1 MRVYNSK
8 EKDIIQGIIHT
19 KKDCVKGEIALLRFY
34 AAIGLADPV
43 KIKVA
48 EDSMIATLNR
58 GYVVIS
64 WKNLI
69 FDKWKLYV
77 KLWNFHKQKI
87 KYNV

>member
-1 MRVYNSK
+1 MA
-8 EKDIIQGIIHT
+8 EIQ
-19 KKDCVKGEIALLRFY
+19 
-34 AAIGLADPV
+34 
-43 KIKVA
+43 
-48 EDSMIATLNR
+48 TLNR